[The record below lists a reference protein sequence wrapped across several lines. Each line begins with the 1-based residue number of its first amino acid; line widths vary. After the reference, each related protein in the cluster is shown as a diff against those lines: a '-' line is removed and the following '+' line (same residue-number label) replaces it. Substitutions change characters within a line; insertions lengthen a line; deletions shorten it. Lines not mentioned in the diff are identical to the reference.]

1 MPETLDLVGHSCADI
16 SHPVSGMISF
26 FEMLYS
32 LLPVKIFFVFCSSA
46 VYISQLSCLLLQFMF
61 RMVSLW
67 FSLFSVMGF
76 IILTCRLLVIIPR
89 KALLPICK
97 LRNLPKRSLSRF
109 RKRFLRRRV
118 PSLFNLDDLSK
129 SCSIF
134 VHLHPDSI
142 FVHLHPDIQLNL
154 LIFRLFY

>member
-1 MPETLDLVGHSCADI
+1 MCRQI
-16 SHPVSGMISF
+16 SATVSVVISF

-46 VYISQLSCLLLQFMF
+46 IYISQLSCLLLQLMF
-61 RMVSLW
+61 RMVSFR

-97 LRNLPKRSLSRF
+97 PRNLPKRSLSRF
-109 RKRFLRRRV
+109 RKRSLRRRV
-118 PSLFNLDDLSK
+118 TSLFNLDDLSK

-134 VHLHPDSI
+134 VHLHPD
-142 FVHLHPDIQLNL
+142 IQLNL
-154 LIFRLFY
+154 PIFCLFY